1 MDPELSLK
9 QLSEMFQV
17 SELTIRRDLI
27 KLQKSGH
34 LKMEGGVIVVNE
46 NEEETST
53 VSYEKKFGKNLA
65 QKQKIARKA
74 VQFVNEGDSVFI
86 NAGTTSLEVI
96 KILLDMRVTILT
108 NNSMA
113 TSLRTEKSKATLIL
127 TGGEYNA
134 TNRSFT
140 GQLALSLIEMAYAS
154 VCILGI
160 NGVTAEEGL
169 TTAFYPE
176 TMVNIEFMKRSKGKT
191 IVIADGSKIGKTYSF
206 KTAPMEEVNILVT
219 DSSAEAGELS
229 KIKELGTEVII
240 A

>member
-1 MDPELSLK
+1 MLLLTGRGTYPEEAVAALLLNRQFDSRTETEYGV
-9 QLSEMFQV
+9 QC
-17 SELTIRRDLI
+17 R
-27 KLQKSGH
+27 H
-34 LKMEGGVIVVNE
+34 L
-46 NEEETST
+46 
-53 VSYEKKFGKNLA
+53 
-65 QKQKIARKA
+65 
-74 VQFVNEGDSVFI
+74 DSVFI

-160 NGVTAEEGL
+160 NGVTAEKGL